1 MSNQGVM
8 AQTNTTA
15 DKDFILLAFTDL
27 HQFQILLFLVFL
39 LIYITCMVGNI
50 AIILIIKMD
59 TCLHTPMYIFISL
72 FAASEYFFM
81 SSTVPNLLSNL
92 IGNTKSISFAGCF
105 AQFYAVCTLGGTE
118 CYLLAVMAF
127 DRDLAINF
135 PLRYS
140 AIMSQSLCIKLGI
153 FPWILCLSIA
163 SLPTIFTLGMEFCG
177 PKELNHFIC
186 DLGPLEHIACS
197 VPFINKMIVIFTA
210 LSEIVSP
217 FIITIVFYIH
227 IITTILNIRSTIGK
241 KKAFSTCS
249 SHLMVASLFYS
260 TAIIV
265 YMTPQGSH
273 EKYLALIYNVVTPLI
288 NPFIYTLRNKDVI
301 KAFKKLKAK
310 LS

>member
-1 MSNQGVM
+1 M
-8 AQTNTTA
+8 ADTNTTA
-15 DKDFILLAFTDL
+15 NKDFILLAFSDL

-39 LIYITCMVGNI
+39 LIYITCMIGNI

-59 TCLHTPMYIFISL
+59 PRLHTPMYFFIGL
-72 FAASEYFFM
+72 FAASENFFV
-81 SSTVPNLLSNL
+81 SSTIPNLLSNL
-92 IGNTKSISFAGCF
+92 IGNSKSISFAGCF

-140 AIMSQSLCIKLGI
+140 AIMSQSLCIKLGV
-153 FPWILCLSIA
+153 FPWIVCLTIA
-163 SLPTIFTLGMEFCG
+163 SVPTVFTLGMEFCG

-197 VPFINKMIVIFTA
+197 VPLINRIIVIFTA
-210 LSEIVSP
+210 ISEIVSP
-217 FIITIVFYIH
+217 FTITILFYIH
-227 IITTILNIRSTIGK
+227 IIITILNITSKIGK

-249 SHLMVASLFYS
+249 SHLMVASLFYG

-265 YMTPQGSH
+265 YMTPQGSY

-301 KAFKKLKAK
+301 KAFQKFKAK
-310 LS
+310 IS